1 MALHNFV
8 ISLYFQLI
16 SGQWVASWESWWKVV
31 WYSKA
36 LIVSF
41 PGTFPAMFS
50 INTKGSRSSKGKCRN
65 SRLYSKE
72 VLIIFVKLVS
82 QIKWLNFMFSLLLDL
97 TILLT
102 HRIKLNQFI
111 FLILLKITYKKCIY
125 SLTNVFWC
133 LNENTI

>member
-1 MALHNFV
+1 MTYFFSSDHIIIPIFKTVRNLFFTFVLFMALHNFV

-50 INTKGSRSSKGKCRN
+50 INTKGNRSSKGKCRN

-82 QIKWLNFMFSLLLDL
+82 QIKWLNFMFSLLL
-97 TILLT
+97 
-102 HRIKLNQFI
+102 NNFI
-111 FLILLKITYKKCIY
+111 
-125 SLTNVFWC
+125 
-133 LNENTI
+133 NT